1 MDRWPTLRVAEIQ
14 EANRLEHPWNQ
25 ALGSAEVCPAQS
37 ERNREIGDLGMSGLR
52 IGGAPARL
60 LAARAKPD

>member
-1 MDRWPTLRVAEIQ
+1 MDRVSEIQ
-14 EANRLEHPWNQ
+14 GADRLEHQ
-25 ALGSAEVCPAQS
+25 APGSAEACQAQS
-37 ERNREIGDLGMSGLR
+37 KRSREIGDLGMSGLR